1 MKKLIIL
8 FYFLT
13 LFTSSIYGQIDK
25 NVQFPLVSDNDT
37 VGYYLFFNQTVYDS
51 KKQRYTKQPTI
62 AGVFFIKVV
71 TDSLAGRLNKNY
83 KIVYGS
89 PESFN
94 SFVNDGNH
102 NGNIVKD
109 GNGNAMFPMINDT
122 NPMTPEEMHKDSEN
136 LTTSSHLKRAGRLKN
151 AAIVVSA
158 ITSAVSISQ
167 ISAEKPIDSKVLAS
181 INVVGVLTSL
191 VLNVIGNNE
200 LIEAGEAHRNLEKK
214 TLQKT
219 KEQAVTETPKQKKE

>member
-1 MKKLIIL
+1 
-8 FYFLT
+8 
-13 LFTSSIYGQIDK
+13 
-25 NVQFPLVSDNDT
+25 
-37 VGYYLFFNQTVYDS
+37 
-51 KKQRYTKQPTI
+51 
-62 AGVFFIKVV
+62 V

-122 NPMTPEEMHKDSEN
+122 NPMTPEEMHKDAEN